1 MLAAIAAIAI
11 IVAAVYVFSI
21 VPYLISASQ
30 GRRPD
35 QVSPGLEVIIPAT
48 ALPLIL
54 VLVFLVPARHKVGKR
69 EEIGGEEQE
78 EKISDAEKKD
88 LAQQA
93 TTIAAA
99 TKEEDEVEELK
110 ERPQSYEQIAEKRF
124 RRSSLLAGAIGGL
137 IAASVLVGLIFL
149 GDTSLGFPI
158 GTFYSIITI
167 AIAGSIAKAA
177 AIYFGLALHLMTG
190 TAIGAIFGYLSAAI
204 GPFNITS
211 LPRGVGVGILV
222 GFISFSLLFIPI
234 TRFEVEPALMGI
246 LADIEMTKQGSTSS
260 TSIDQALLETRTTD
274 IMSSVLAF
282 SIVFHVIYGAIMG
295 FITALMLLYVFPRTR
310 RARRQQRRTV
320 P

>member
-11 IVAAVYVFSI
+11 IVGAVYVFSI
-21 VPYLISASQ
+21 VPYIISASQ

-54 VLVFLVPARHKVGKR
+54 VLVFLVPARRKVGKR
-69 EEIGGEEQE
+69 EERGEEERE
-78 EKISDAEKKD
+78 EEISDAEKKD
-88 LAQQA
+88 SAQRS

-99 TKEEDEVEELK
+99 TKEDEVEELK

-167 AIAGSIAKAA
+167 AIAGSAAKSA

-234 TRFEVEPALMGI
+234 TRFEVEPVLMGI
-246 LADIEMTKQGSTSS
+246 VADIEMTERGSSS
-260 TSIDQALLETRTTD
+260 ISIDQALLESRTTD

-295 FITALMLLYVFPRTR
+295 FIIALMLLHVFPRT
-310 RARRQQRRTV
+310 RRQQRRTV

>member
-1 MLAAIAAIAI
+1 MSKLQR
-11 IVAAVYVFSI
+11 
-21 VPYLISASQ
+21 SAL
-30 GRRPD
+30 G
-35 QVSPGLEVIIPAT
+35 EV
-48 ALPLIL
+48 L
-54 VLVFLVPARHKVGKR
+54 FWLVPLV
-69 EEIGGEEQE
+69 
-78 EKISDAEKKD
+78 
-88 LAQQA
+88 
-93 TTIAAA
+93 
-99 TKEEDEVEELK
+99 V
-110 ERPQSYEQIAEKRF
+110 Y
-124 RRSSLLAGAIGGL
+124 L

-167 AIAGSIAKAA
+167 AIAGSLAKAA

-211 LPRGVGVGILV
+211 LPKGVGVGILV

-246 LADIEMTKQGSTSS
+246 LADIEMTERGSSS
-260 TSIDQALLETRTTD
+260 ISIDQALLETRTTD

-282 SIVFHVIYGAIMG
+282 SVVFHVIYGAIMG
-295 FITALMLLYVFPRTR
+295 FIIALMLLHVFPRT
-310 RARRQQRRTV
+310 RRQQRRTV

>member
-1 MLAAIAAIAI
+1 MRTLAAIAAIAI

-54 VLVFLVPARHKVGKR
+54 VLVFLVPARRKVGKR
-69 EEIGGEEQE
+69 EERGREEQE

-99 TKEEDEVEELK
+99 TKEDEVEELK
-110 ERPQSYEQIAEKRF
+110 ERPQSYEQIGEKRF

-246 LADIEMTKQGSTSS
+246 VADIEMTKQGSSS

-295 FITALMLLYVFPRTR
+295 FITALMLLHVFPRT
-310 RARRQQRRTV
+310 RRQQRRTV

>member
-11 IVAAVYVFSI
+11 IVAAVYIFSI

-30 GRRPD
+30 GTRPD

-54 VLVFLVPARHKVGKR
+54 VLVFLVPARRKVGKR

-99 TKEEDEVEELK
+99 TKEDEVEELK

-124 RRSSLLAGAIGGL
+124 RRSSLLAGTIGGL
-137 IAASVLVGLIFL
+137 IGASVLVGLIFL

-158 GTFYSIITI
+158 GTFYSIIII
-167 AIAGSIAKAA
+167 AIAGSLAKAA

-211 LPRGVGVGILV
+211 LPRGVVVGILV

-246 LADIEMTKQGSTSS
+246 LADIEMTEQGSSS
-260 TSIDQALLETRTTD
+260 ISIDQASLEARTVD

-282 SIVFHVIYGAIMG
+282 SIVFHVIYGAIVG
-295 FITALMLLYVFPRTR
+295 FIIALMLLHVFPRT
-310 RARRQQRRTV
+310 RRQQRRTV

>member
-1 MLAAIAAIAI
+1 VRTLAAIAAIAI

-54 VLVFLVPARHKVGKR
+54 VLVFLVPARRKVGKR
-69 EEIGGEEQE
+69 EERGREEQE

-99 TKEEDEVEELK
+99 TKEDEVEELK
-110 ERPQSYEQIAEKRF
+110 ERPQSYEQIGEKRF
-124 RRSSLLAGAIGGL
+124 RRSSLLAGTIGGL

-204 GPFNITS
+204 GPFNIMS

-234 TRFEVEPALMGI
+234 TRFEVEHALMGI
-246 LADIEMTKQGSTSS
+246 VADIEMTKQGSSS
-260 TSIDQALLETRTTD
+260 ISIDQALLETRTTD
-274 IMSSVLAF
+274 IMSSVLVF

-295 FITALMLLYVFPRTR
+295 FITALMLLHVFPRT
-310 RARRQQRRTV
+310 RRQQRRTV

>member
-54 VLVFLVPARHKVGKR
+54 VLVFLVPARRKVGKR
-69 EEIGGEEQE
+69 EERGEEEQE

-88 LAQQA
+88 SAQRS
-93 TTIAAA
+93 TIAAA
-99 TKEEDEVEELK
+99 TKENEVEELK

-167 AIAGSIAKAA
+167 AIAGSTAKAA

-204 GPFNITS
+204 GPFNIRS

-246 LADIEMTKQGSTSS
+246 LADIEMTERGSSS
-260 TSIDQALLETRTTD
+260 ISIDQALLETRTID

-282 SIVFHVIYGAIMG
+282 SIAFHVIYGAIMG
-295 FITALMLLYVFPRTR
+295 FITALMLLHVFPRT
-310 RARRQQRRTV
+310 RRQQRRTV

>member
-35 QVSPGLEVIIPAT
+35 QVSPGLELIIPAT

-54 VLVFLVPARHKVGKR
+54 VLVFLVPARRKVGKR
-69 EEIGGEEQE
+69 EEKGEEEQE
-78 EKISDAEKKD
+78 ENISDAEKKD
-88 LAQQA
+88 SAQRS
-93 TTIAAA
+93 TIAAA
-99 TKEEDEVEELK
+99 TKEDEVEELK

-149 GDTSLGFPI
+149 GDTSLGLPI

-167 AIAGSIAKAA
+167 AIAGSLAKAA

-234 TRFEVEPALMGI
+234 TRFEVEPALMDI
-246 LADIEMTKQGSTSS
+246 LADIEMTERGSSS
-260 TSIDQALLETRTTD
+260 ISIDQALLETRTID

-295 FITALMLLYVFPRTR
+295 FITALMLLHVFPRT
-310 RARRQQRRTV
+310 RRQQRRTV